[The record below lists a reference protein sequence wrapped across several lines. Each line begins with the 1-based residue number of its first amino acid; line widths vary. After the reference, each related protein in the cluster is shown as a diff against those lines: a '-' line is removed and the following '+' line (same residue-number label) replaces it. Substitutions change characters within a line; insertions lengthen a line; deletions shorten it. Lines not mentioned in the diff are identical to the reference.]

1 VAYGL
6 VGNATERPE
15 HPALV
20 CGERRL
26 GYGALDRLVNRTA
39 HALAARGLANA
50 GRVALMLPNDVEF
63 FAVTQAAGKLGA
75 LAVPIN
81 YRWRRDELGYVL
93 ADSSPDVLVV
103 DAAFL
108 GEAEPA
114 LAVAGRPPRARV
126 LVVGEAPGW
135 PSFTAAIAEAPD
147 TPPPGARTQSGYNIV
162 IYTSGTTGRPKGV
175 VHPHVDP
182 ALGFA
187 AQRAI
192 VEMWGFRPDDVHLMV
207 GPAYHTMPS
216 AYVAQHLFVGAT
228 SVLMKKFDAEECL
241 QLIASERVTT
251 SAMVPAHF
259 IRLLELPDH
268 VRARY
273 DLSSVRKILHAAA
286 PCPPHVKRRIMELFP
301 PGTVWEFYGAT
312 EGPGTLI
319 GPDEWLAK
327 PGSVGRP
334 WPGVTIKILDDDG
347 RECAPG
353 EVGTI
358 YLSSRSG
365 ARFRYHNAE
374 EKTAAAFRGDF
385 FTVGDMGY
393 LDADGYLFISD
404 RKHDMVISGGV
415 NVYPL
420 EIEHVLVTHP
430 GVVDAAVVGVPDA
443 RWGEALLAVV
453 ERRPGATLTAD
464 VLREWCRT
472 RMADYKV
479 PRHVEFVDE
488 LPRDPNGKVAK
499 RFLRERYGS
508 SLTSGAQPS
517 ITMPPSTTRT

>member
-1 VAYGL
+1 MAYGL
-6 VGNATERPE
+6 VANAAERPS

-20 CGERRL
+20 CGARRL
-26 GYGALDRLVNRTA
+26 SYGDLDRLVNRTA
-39 HALAARGLANA
+39 RALAARGLEAG

-63 FAVTQAAGKLGA
+63 FAVTQAAAKLGA

-93 ADSSPDVLVV
+93 GDSGADVLVL

-108 GEAEPA
+108 AEAEPA
-114 LAVAGRPPRARV
+114 LAASGRPGREHV
-126 LVVGEAPGW
+126 LVIGDAPGW
-135 PSFTAAIAEAPD
+135 PSFAAAVADAAD

-175 VHPHVDP
+175 VHPHIDP
-182 ALGFA
+182 GIGFA
-187 AQRAI
+187 AQQAI

-207 GPAYHTMPS
+207 GPAYHTMPG
-216 AYVAQHLFVGAT
+216 AYVSQQLFVGAT
-228 SVLMKKFDAEECL
+228 SVLMQKFDAEECL
-241 QLIASERVTT
+241 RLMASERVTT

-259 IRLLELPDH
+259 IRILELPPA

-273 DLSSVRKILHAAA
+273 DLASVRKIMHAAA
-286 PCPPHVKRRIMELFP
+286 PCPPDVKRRIMDVFP
-301 PGTVWEFYGAT
+301 SGTVWEFYGAT
-312 EGPGTLI
+312 EGPGTII
-319 GPDEWLAK
+319 GPEEWLAK

-334 WPGVTIKILDDDG
+334 WPGVTVKVVDDAF

-393 LDADGYLFISD
+393 LDADGYLFIAD

-415 NVYPL
+415 NIYPL

-430 GVVDAAVVGVPDA
+430 EVVDVAVMGLPDP

-453 ERRPGATLTAD
+453 ERPKGSALAEAA
-464 VLREWCRT
+464 LQAWCRE
-472 RMADYKV
+472 RIADYKV
-479 PRHVEFVDE
+479 PRRVEFVDE
-488 LPRDPNGKVAK
+488 LPRDPNGKVLK
-499 RFLRERYGS
+499 RFLRERFRE
-508 SLTSGAQPS
+508 AP
-517 ITMPPSTTRT
+517 